1 MTATDVKIVQWK
13 RSPLTAYYCTVYREA
28 FNEGS
33 NGSQKMCTKTAA
45 LRRHDGAE
53 NQLSPDLLTMN
64 NIIGYDN
71 ILAILCD
78 TFFFWLPFF
87 SFFAIST

>member
-1 MTATDVKIVQWK
+1 
-13 RSPLTAYYCTVYREA
+13 
-28 FNEGS
+28 
-33 NGSQKMCTKTAA
+33 MCTKTAA

-64 NIIGYDN
+64 NTIGYDN

-87 SFFAIST
+87 SFFAISTWVENSNKCLHYYTTGLLK